1 VLELAVAARWGV
13 VPMIRHVLNGPN
25 DDAALNELFAAAWP
39 NHTAIDMGALL
50 EESLFQVM
58 SYDSDAL
65 VGFVRVV
72 PCGSRRGFVLGPTVH
87 PDWQGRGI
95 GKALLNE
102 VASAAEGS
110 GLNSLHVEFASNQR
124 SFYASAGFR
133 HTAAGVRKLTPKR
146 AASQPE
152 G

>member
-1 VLELAVAARWGV
+1 VISRYVFDLTVVTRPGV

-39 NHTAIDMGALL
+39 NHAPIDVGALL

-72 PCGSRRGFVLGPTVH
+72 SCGSHRGFLLGPTVH

-102 VASAAEGS
+102 AAAAAEGS
-110 GLNSLHVEFASNQR
+110 GLDSLHVEFMSNQR

-133 HTAAGVRKLTPKR
+133 HTAAGVRKLTPTR
-146 AASQPE
+146 A